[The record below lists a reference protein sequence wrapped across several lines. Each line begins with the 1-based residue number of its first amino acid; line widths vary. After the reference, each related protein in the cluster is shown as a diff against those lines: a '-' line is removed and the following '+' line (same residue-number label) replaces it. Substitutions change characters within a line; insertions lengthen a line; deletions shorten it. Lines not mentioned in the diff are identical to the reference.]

1 MTEAQ
6 FRKAYEE
13 AVATTT
19 TLDEGGDP
27 DAVDLDLALSL
38 LWDGTIKPA
47 LDAAHEAGWH
57 EGWDQYDEELDQ

>member
-27 DAVDLDLALSL
+27 DALDLDLALSL

-47 LDAAHEAGWH
+47 LAVTYNNGWH
-57 EGWDQYDEELDQ
+57 ACVEVMT